1 MSKRVGLLFFTLV
14 FAVLVACNES
24 DDAGNFS
31 SDENKKGMFSSRVII
46 DASSSSS
53 DSELSSSSQKAE
65 QKVKITYGF
74 MKDPCDGRK
83 YKTMTIGKRTWMAQN
98 LNYKTLDSKCY
109 KNDKRNC
116 AKYGRLYTWDE
127 ANEVCPAGW
136 HLATRVDW
144 GNLYFEK

>member
-31 SDENKKGMFSSRVII
+31 SNENKNGMFSSRVII

-65 QKVKITYGF
+65 QKVKIT
-74 MKDPCDGRK
+74 
-83 YKTMTIGKRTWMAQN
+83 
-98 LNYKTLDSKCY
+98 LSK
-109 KNDKRNC
+109 KK
-116 AKYGRLYTWDE
+116 KL
-127 ANEVCPAGW
+127 
-136 HLATRVDW
+136 
-144 GNLYFEK
+144 FI